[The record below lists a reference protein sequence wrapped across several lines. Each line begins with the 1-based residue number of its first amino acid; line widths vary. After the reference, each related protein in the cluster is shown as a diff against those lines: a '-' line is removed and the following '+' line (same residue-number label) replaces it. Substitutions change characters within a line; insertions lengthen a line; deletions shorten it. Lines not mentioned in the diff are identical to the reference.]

1 MIRWLMAE
9 KAAEADA
16 RGQVG
21 PRVRP
26 GEGRRLSFDDPAP
39 DAGQAPCGGDAG
51 AYEDTVPPR
60 ARNVRSELADEF
72 GKLRPRGAETLPAA
86 E

>member
-1 MIRWLMAE
+1 MAE

-16 RGQVG
+16 RGQGG

-39 DAGQAPCGGDAG
+39 SEGQAPGGGDASARDG
-51 AYEDTVPPR
+51 AEPPR
-60 ARNVRSELADEF
+60 ERSVRSELAEEF
-72 GKLRPRGAETLPAA
+72 GELRPRGAEGLPAA